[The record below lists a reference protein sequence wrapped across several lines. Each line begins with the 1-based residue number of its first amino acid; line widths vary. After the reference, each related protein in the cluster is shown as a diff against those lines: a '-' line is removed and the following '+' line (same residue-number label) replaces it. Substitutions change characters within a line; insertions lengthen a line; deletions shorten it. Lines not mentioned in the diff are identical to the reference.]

1 MDKGGKDELIAR
13 LNKALYEV
21 CSCETDLVLAF
32 FLDHHD
38 KMHTFFSPSPSPDNM
53 DQERERAAILEMK
66 VDEVNSVMDR
76 IQDYTDERNKI
87 NAHLRRMDA
96 QVLRP
101 PRIPSSMHSI

>member
-1 MDKGGKDELIAR
+1 MRYVVAG
-13 LNKALYEV
+13 
-21 CSCETDLVLAF
+21 DLGLF
-32 FLDHHD
+32 FDHHGN
-38 KMHTFFSPSPSPDNM
+38 MHFIWSV

-96 QVLRP
+96 QV
-101 PRIPSSMHSI
+101 IETKDSV